1 METRDP
7 ILRLIQQTALILRA
21 FFNSLPLEEES
32 HEQQMENF
40 TSSLKAQTAVD
51 LDLLLTLETPLQV
64 QHFFASHPSFDATN
78 QELLAD
84 LLVCWAIEVEQENTN
99 IKESYNR
106 LALLIYRLVNQTT
119 QTYNPHRQE
128 KITRLAS
135 LL

>member
-1 METRDP
+1 METRDT
-7 ILRLIQQTALILRA
+7 ILRLIEQTALILRA

-84 LLVCWAIEVEQENTN
+84 LLVTLTEQTPS
-99 IKESYNR
+99 ISTSLMYKKT
-106 LALLIYRLVNQTT
+106 ALMLYLVINQTT
-119 QTYNPHRQE
+119 QTHDWNRQE
-128 KITRLAS
+128 KINKLRLN
-135 LL
+135 